1 MGWRLFTWPV
11 AALARAARF
20 RIPAGRETRCSA
32 RPPQGIDRQMRVD
45 ARAGARRM
53 SHVCLAFLL
62 VDRSAWLAGWLAWG
76 VVKDGSKERPRE
88 TGNSLRRSIWGR
100 GGRAGWCIAPNYSL
114 CGSSAGYSS
123 SLHWVSPIT
132 RGTVRSVPESSYPL
146 CWALWDPQ
154 AGHHHHRGQ
163 TSWQSSH
170 DDEDICMA
178 WHALHACAS
187 VRCSVGSS
195 LMNPE
200 SLALHLHLH
209 CMHPLHRAPFISLA
223 TTRWI
228 ECHLFTTRTM

>member
-1 MGWRLFTWPV
+1 
-11 AALARAARF
+11 
-20 RIPAGRETRCSA
+20 
-32 RPPQGIDRQMRVD
+32 MRVD

-170 DDEDICMA
+170 DDEDMMHGVACIACMRKRPLFGGQLSDESRKPGA
-178 WHALHACAS
+178 ASASALHASTAS
-187 VRCSVGSS
+187 CPFYLSRDDA
-195 LMNPE
+195 MDR
-200 SLALHLHLH
+200 
-209 CMHPLHRAPFISLA
+209 MPFIYY
-223 TTRWI
+223 TYHVI
-228 ECHLFTTRTM
+228 V